1 MSQKYADIII
11 DISHEGVDKTFEYKI
26 PDELSDVVQTGSV
39 VNVPFGRW
47 NKVQKGYVIEVKD
60 IPEYDPEKLKEII
73 EIDEKSIEVEA
84 SLIRLAAWMKETY
97 SCTMITALRTVMPVK
112 EKVSARKPG
121 VDIMESVPE
130 FAPIE
135 ELNDQQRAVVDKFSD
150 DYSSG
155 RRDRYLLHGITGSG
169 KTEVYIQLAKK
180 VTDEGRAVIMLIPEI
195 ALTFQTVARFRAVFG
210 DRISILNSRFSKGEK
225 FREFERARTGE
236 TDIIIGPRSALFTP
250 FERLGLIIID
260 EEHDNSYKSESTPKY
275 HARET
280 AFKRAEIEGA
290 AVILGS
296 ATPSVTSY
304 HMAETGKLTL
314 MSLDKRAAG
323 SSLPSVTIVDMRDE
337 LKKGNRSIISGPLY
351 EKLSAA
357 FSAGEQAMLF
367 INRRGFNTF
376 VSCRECG
383 EVIKCPRCDVSLSL
397 HGSSTLMCHYCGH
410 TEVMPKACPKCKSK
424 LIGGY
429 GTGTE
434 KVEAE
439 VQRLFPG
446 VKTIRMDKDT
456 TKTKGSHGR
465 IISAFRNHKAD
476 CLIGTQMIVKGHDFG
491 NVTVVGAILAD
502 LGLFDSDY
510 ESSERTF
517 DLLTQAAG
525 RAGRADKKGYTVIQ
539 TYQPEHYA
547 IMTAAEQNYEGF
559 YQYETAYR
567 RILRYPPFYRLTEVM
582 VTSGDEDAALRAAV
596 ELAAELKMLYMKQY
610 DEADKVNNSVDGSAG
625 NSILSDD
632 EALDDRASIRSSCK
646 KGAVDIIGPAE
657 AVIYKID
664 EVYRR
669 VIYIKTDDE
678 ALVGEI
684 SKYLIS
690 KLGNYENVGIQVD
703 MRR

>member
-26 PDELSDVVQTGSV
+26 PVELSDIVQTGSV

-47 NKVQKGYVIEVKD
+47 NKVQKGYVIGVKD
-60 IPEYDPEKLKEII
+60 SAEFDPEKLKEII
-73 EIDEKSIEVEA
+73 GIDEKAIEVEA
-84 SLIRLAAWMKETY
+84 SLIRLAAWMKEAY

-130 FAPIE
+130 FTPIA
-135 ELNDQQRAVVDKFSD
+135 ELNDQQKAVVDKFSE
-150 DYSSG
+150 DYISG
-155 RRDRYLLHGITGSG
+155 RRGRYLLHGITGSG

-180 VTDEGRAVIMLIPEI
+180 VTEEGRAVIVLIPEI

-210 DRISILNSRFSKGEK
+210 DRISILNSRLSKGEK

-260 EEHDNSYKSESTPKY
+260 EEHDSSYRSESTPKY

-304 HMAETGKLTL
+304 HMAETGELTL

-323 SSLPSVTIVDMRDE
+323 SSLSEVTVVDMRDE
-337 LKKGNRSIISGPLY
+337 LKSGNRSIISGALY
-351 EKLSAA
+351 ERLSAA

-397 HGSSTLMCHYCGH
+397 HGTSTLMCHYCGH
-410 TEVMPKACPKCKSK
+410 TEVMPKACPKCSSK

-439 VQRLFPG
+439 VKRLFPQI
-446 VKTIRMDKDT
+446 KTLRMDKDT

-465 IISAFRNHKAD
+465 IINAFRDHKAD

-510 ESSERTF
+510 ESAERTF

-525 RAGRADKKGYTVIQ
+525 RAGRAEKKGYTVIQ

-547 IMTAAEQNYEGF
+547 IMTAADQNYDNF

-582 VTSGDEDAALRAAV
+582 VTSHDEDAALRAA
-596 ELAAELKMLYMKQY
+596 EDIAAEMKGLYIKPG
-610 DEADKVNNSVDGSAG
+610 DGS
-625 NSILSDD
+625 I
-632 EALDDRASIRSSCK
+632 
-646 KGAVDIIGPAE
+646 DIIGPAE

-669 VIYIKTDDE
+669 VIYIKTDDDVLTGKISDY
-678 ALVGEI
+678 LV
-684 SKYLIS
+684 S
-690 KLGNYENVGIQVD
+690 KLGSYENVAIQVD
-703 MRR
+703 IRR

>member
-135 ELNDQQRAVVDKFSD
+135 ELNDQQRAVVDKFCD

-210 DRISILNSRFSKGEK
+210 DRISILNSRLSKGEK

-337 LKKGNRSIISGPLY
+337 LKKGNRSIISGALY

-582 VTSGDEDAALRAAV
+582 VTSGDEDAALRAAE
-596 ELAAELKMLYMKQY
+596 ELAAELKKLYMERS
-610 DEADKVNNSVDGSAG
+610 DET
-625 NSILSDD
+625 D
-632 EALDDRASIRSSCK
+632 EGKISSSFK
-646 KGAVDIIGPAE
+646 KSAVDIIGPAE

-664 EVYRR
+664 DVYRR

-678 ALVGEI
+678 VLVGEI
-684 SKYLIS
+684 SNYLIS
-690 KLGNYENVGIQVD
+690 KLGCYENVGIQVD

>member
-1 MSQKYADIII
+1 
-11 DISHEGVDKTFEYKI
+11 
-26 PDELSDVVQTGSV
+26 
-39 VNVPFGRW
+39 
-47 NKVQKGYVIEVKD
+47 
-60 IPEYDPEKLKEII
+60 
-73 EIDEKSIEVEA
+73 
-84 SLIRLAAWMKETY
+84 
-97 SCTMITALRTVMPVK
+97 
-112 EKVSARKPG
+112 
-121 VDIMESVPE
+121 
-130 FAPIE
+130 
-135 ELNDQQRAVVDKFSD
+135 
-150 DYSSG
+150 
-155 RRDRYLLHGITGSG
+155 
-169 KTEVYIQLAKK
+169 
-180 VTDEGRAVIMLIPEI
+180 
-195 ALTFQTVARFRAVFG
+195 
-210 DRISILNSRFSKGEK
+210 
-225 FREFERARTGE
+225 
-236 TDIIIGPRSALFTP
+236 
-250 FERLGLIIID
+250 
-260 EEHDNSYKSESTPKY
+260 
-275 HARET
+275 
-280 AFKRAEIEGA
+280 
-290 AVILGS
+290 
-296 ATPSVTSY
+296 
-304 HMAETGKLTL
+304 
-314 MSLDKRAAG
+314 
-323 SSLPSVTIVDMRDE
+323 
-337 LKKGNRSIISGPLY
+337 
-351 EKLSAA
+351 
-357 FSAGEQAMLF
+357 
-367 INRRGFNTF
+367 
-376 VSCRECG
+376 
-383 EVIKCPRCDVSLSL
+383 
-397 HGSSTLMCHYCGH
+397 MCHYCGH

-582 VTSGDEDAALRAAV
+582 VTSGDEDAALRAAE
-596 ELAAELKMLYMKQY
+596 ELASELKKLYMDRS
-610 DEADKVNNSVDGSAG
+610 DETDKGK
-625 NSILSDD
+625 I
-632 EALDDRASIRSSCK
+632 SSSFK
-646 KGAVDIIGPAE
+646 KSAVDIIGPAE

-664 EVYRR
+664 DVYRR

-678 ALVGEI
+678 VIVGEI
-684 SKYLIS
+684 SNYLIS
-690 KLGNYENVGIQVD
+690 KLGSYENVGIQVD

>member
-1 MSQKYADIII
+1 M
-11 DISHEGVDKTFEYKI
+11 
-26 PDELSDVVQTGSV
+26 
-39 VNVPFGRW
+39 
-47 NKVQKGYVIEVKD
+47 QKGYVIEVKD

-135 ELNDQQRAVVDKFSD
+135 ELNDQQRAVVDKFCD

-210 DRISILNSRFSKGEK
+210 DRISILNSRLSKGEK

-323 SSLPSVTIVDMRDE
+323 NSLPSVTVVDMRDE
-337 LKKGNRSIISGPLY
+337 LKKGNRSIISGALY

-567 RILRYPPFYRLTEVM
+567 RILRYPLFYRLTEVM
-582 VTSGDEDAALRAAV
+582 VTSGDEDAALRAAE
-596 ELAAELKMLYMKQY
+596 ELAAELKKLYMERN
-610 DEADKVNNSVDGSAG
+610 DETDKGK
-625 NSILSDD
+625 I
-632 EALDDRASIRSSCK
+632 SSSFK
-646 KGAVDIIGPAE
+646 KSAVDIIGPAE

-664 EVYRR
+664 DVYRR

-678 ALVGEI
+678 VLVGEI
-684 SKYLIS
+684 SNYLIS
-690 KLGNYENVGIQVD
+690 KLGSYENVGIQVD

>member
-135 ELNDQQRAVVDKFSD
+135 ELNDQQRAVVDKFCD
-150 DYSSG
+150 DYSNG

-210 DRISILNSRFSKGEK
+210 DRISILNSRLSKGEK

-323 SSLPSVTIVDMRDE
+323 SSLPSVTVVDMRDE
-337 LKKGNRSIISGPLY
+337 LKKGNRSIISRALY

-582 VTSGDEDAALRAAV
+582 VTSGDEDAALRAAE
-596 ELAAELKMLYMKQY
+596 ELAAELKKLYMERS
-610 DEADKVNNSVDGSAG
+610 DETDKGK
-625 NSILSDD
+625 I
-632 EALDDRASIRSSCK
+632 SSSFK
-646 KGAVDIIGPAE
+646 KSAVDIIGPAE

-664 EVYRR
+664 DVYRR

-678 ALVGEI
+678 VLVGEI
-684 SKYLIS
+684 SNYLIS
-690 KLGNYENVGIQVD
+690 KLGSYENVGIQVD

>member
-26 PDELSDVVQTGSV
+26 PDELSDIVQTGSV

-47 NKVQKGYVIEVKD
+47 NKVQKGYVIGVKD
-60 IPEYDPEKLKEII
+60 SAEFDPEKLKEII
-73 EIDEKSIEVEA
+73 GIDEKAIEVEA
-84 SLIRLAAWMKETY
+84 SLIRLAAWMKEAY

-130 FAPIE
+130 FTPIA
-135 ELNDQQRAVVDKFSD
+135 ELNDQQQAVVDKFSE
-150 DYSSG
+150 DYIFG

-169 KTEVYIQLAKK
+169 KTEVYIQLARK
-180 VTDEGRAVIMLIPEI
+180 VTEEGRAVIVLIPEI

-210 DRISILNSRFSKGEK
+210 DRISILNSRLSKGEK

-304 HMAETGKLTL
+304 HMAETGELTL

-323 SSLPSVTIVDMRDE
+323 SSLSEVTVVDMRDE
-337 LKKGNRSIISGPLY
+337 LKSGNRSIISGALY
-351 EKLSAA
+351 ERLSAA

-397 HGSSTLMCHYCGH
+397 HGTSTLMCHYCGH
-410 TEVMPKACPKCKSK
+410 TEVMPKACPKCSSK

-439 VQRLFPG
+439 VKKLFPQI
-446 VKTIRMDKDT
+446 KTLRMDKDT

-465 IISAFRNHKAD
+465 IINAFRNHKAD

-510 ESSERTF
+510 ESAERTF

-547 IMTAAEQNYEGF
+547 IMTAAEQNYDNF

-582 VTSGDEDAALRAAV
+582 VTSHDEDAALRAAE
-596 ELAAELKMLYMKQY
+596 ELAAEMKNLYMKPG
-610 DEADKVNNSVDGSAG
+610 DGS
-625 NSILSDD
+625 
-632 EALDDRASIRSSCK
+632 
-646 KGAVDIIGPAE
+646 VDIIGPAE

-678 ALVGEI
+678 VLTGKISDYLV
-684 SKYLIS
+684 S
-690 KLGNYENVGIQVD
+690 KLGSYENVAIQVD
-703 MRR
+703 IRR

>member
-73 EIDEKSIEVEA
+73 EINEKSIEVEA

-135 ELNDQQRAVVDKFSD
+135 ELNDQQRAVVDKFCD

-210 DRISILNSRFSKGEK
+210 DRISILNSRLSKGEK

-250 FERLGLIIID
+250 FEKLGLIIID

-337 LKKGNRSIISGPLY
+337 LKKGNRSIISGALY

-582 VTSGDEDAALRAAV
+582 VTSGDEDAALRAAE
-596 ELAAELKMLYMKQY
+596 ELAAELKKLYM
-610 DEADKVNNSVDGSAG
+610 ERSNETDKGK
-625 NSILSDD
+625 I
-632 EALDDRASIRSSCK
+632 SSSFK
-646 KGAVDIIGPAE
+646 KSAVDIIGPAE

-664 EVYRR
+664 DVYRR

-678 ALVGEI
+678 VLVGEI
-684 SKYLIS
+684 SNYLIS
-690 KLGNYENVGIQVD
+690 KLGSYENVGIQVD

>member
-26 PDELSDVVQTGSV
+26 PDELSDIVQTGSV

-47 NKVQKGYVIEVKD
+47 NKVQKGYVIGVKD
-60 IPEYDPEKLKEII
+60 SAEFDPEKLKEII
-73 EIDEKSIEVEA
+73 GIDEKAIEVEA
-84 SLIRLAAWMKETY
+84 SLIRLAAWMKEAY

-130 FAPIE
+130 FTPIA
-135 ELNDQQRAVVDKFSD
+135 ELNDQQQAVVDKFSE
-150 DYSSG
+150 DYISG

-169 KTEVYIQLAKK
+169 KTEVYIQLARK
-180 VTDEGRAVIMLIPEI
+180 VTEEGRAVIVLIPEI

-210 DRISILNSRFSKGEK
+210 DRISILNSRLSKGEK

-304 HMAETGKLTL
+304 HMAETGELTL

-323 SSLPSVTIVDMRDE
+323 SSLSEVTVVDMRDE
-337 LKKGNRSIISGPLY
+337 LKNGNRSIISGALY
-351 EKLSAA
+351 ERLSAA

-397 HGSSTLMCHYCGH
+397 HGTSTLMCHYCGH
-410 TEVMPKACPKCKSK
+410 TEVMPKACPKCSSK

-439 VQRLFPG
+439 VKKLFPQI
-446 VKTIRMDKDT
+446 KTLRMDKDT

-465 IISAFRNHKAD
+465 IINAFRNHKAD

-510 ESSERTF
+510 ESAERTF

-547 IMTAAEQNYEGF
+547 IMTAAEQNYDNF

-582 VTSGDEDAALRAAV
+582 VTSHDEDAALRAA
-596 ELAAELKMLYMKQY
+596 EKLAAEMKDLYMKPG
-610 DEADKVNNSVDGSAG
+610 DGS
-625 NSILSDD
+625 
-632 EALDDRASIRSSCK
+632 
-646 KGAVDIIGPAE
+646 VDIIGPAE

-678 ALVGEI
+678 VLTGKISDYLV
-684 SKYLIS
+684 S
-690 KLGNYENVGIQVD
+690 KLGSYENVAIQVD
-703 MRR
+703 IRR

>member
-135 ELNDQQRAVVDKFSD
+135 ELNDQQRAVVDKFCD

-155 RRDRYLLHGITGSG
+155 KRDRYLLHGITGSG

-210 DRISILNSRFSKGEK
+210 DRISILNSRLSKGEK

-337 LKKGNRSIISGPLY
+337 LKKGNRSIISGALY

-582 VTSGDEDAALRAAV
+582 VTSGDEDAALRAAE
-596 ELAAELKMLYMKQY
+596 ELAAELKKLYMERN
-610 DEADKVNNSVDGSAG
+610 DETDKGK
-625 NSILSDD
+625 I
-632 EALDDRASIRSSCK
+632 SSSFK
-646 KGAVDIIGPAE
+646 KSAVDIIGPAE

-664 EVYRR
+664 DVYRR

-678 ALVGEI
+678 VLVGEI
-684 SKYLIS
+684 SNYLIS
-690 KLGNYENVGIQVD
+690 KLGSYENVGIQVD

>member
-73 EIDEKSIEVEA
+73 EINEKSIEVEA

-135 ELNDQQRAVVDKFSD
+135 ELNDQQRAVVDKFCD

-155 RRDRYLLHGITGSG
+155 KRERYLLHGITGSG

-210 DRISILNSRFSKGEK
+210 DRISILNSRLSKGEK

-250 FERLGLIIID
+250 FDRLGLIIID

-323 SSLPSVTIVDMRDE
+323 SSLPSVTVVDMRDE
-337 LKKGNRSIISGPLY
+337 LKKGNRSIISGALY

-465 IISAFRNHKAD
+465 IISSFRNHKAD

-582 VTSGDEDAALRAAV
+582 VTSGDEDAALRAAE
-596 ELAAELKMLYMKQY
+596 ELAAELKKLYMERS
-610 DEADKVNNSVDGSAG
+610 DETDKGK
-625 NSILSDD
+625 I
-632 EALDDRASIRSSCK
+632 SSSFK
-646 KGAVDIIGPAE
+646 KSAVDIIGPAE

-664 EVYRR
+664 DVYRR

-678 ALVGEI
+678 VLVGEI
-684 SKYLIS
+684 SNYLIS
-690 KLGNYENVGIQVD
+690 KLGSYENVGIQVD

>member
-26 PDELSDVVQTGSV
+26 PDELLDAVQTGSV

-47 NKVQKGYVIEVKD
+47 NKVQKGYVIGVKD
-60 IPEYDPEKLKEII
+60 SAEYDPEKLKDII
-73 EIDEKSIEVEA
+73 EIDEKAIEVEA
-84 SLIRLAAWMKETY
+84 SLIRLAAWMKEAY

-112 EKVSARKPG
+112 EKVSARKPAI
-121 VDIMESVPE
+121 DIMESVPE
-130 FAPIE
+130 FTPIA
-135 ELNDQQRAVVDKFSD
+135 ELNEQQQAVVDKFSE
-150 DYSSG
+150 DYISG

-180 VTDEGRAVIMLIPEI
+180 VTEEGRAVIVLIPEI

-210 DRISILNSRFSKGEK
+210 DRISILNSRLSKGEK

-290 AVILGS
+290 SVILGS

-304 HMAETGKLTL
+304 HMAETGELTL

-323 SSLPSVTIVDMRDE
+323 SSLSEVTVVDMRDE
-337 LKKGNRSIISGPLY
+337 LKSGNRSIISGALY
-351 EKLSAA
+351 ERLNAA

-383 EVIKCPRCDVSLSL
+383 EAIKCPRCDVSLSL
-397 HGSSTLMCHYCGH
+397 HGTSTLMCHYCGH
-410 TEVMPKACPKCKSK
+410 TEVMPKACPKCSSK

-439 VQRLFPG
+439 VKKLFPG
-446 VKTIRMDKDT
+446 IKTLRMDKDT

-465 IISAFRNHKAD
+465 IINAFRNHKAD

-510 ESSERTF
+510 ESAERTF

-547 IMTAAEQNYEGF
+547 IMTAAEQNYENF
-559 YQYETAYR
+559 YQYESAYR

-582 VTSGDEDAALRAAV
+582 VTSHDEDAAFRAAE
-596 ELAAELKMLYMKQY
+596 ELAAEMKSMYMRKP
-610 DEADKVNNSVDGSAG
+610 DDKSDAGTNINGAG
-625 NSILSDD
+625 NK
-632 EALDDRASIRSSCK
+632 SS
-646 KGAVDIIGPAE
+646 VDIIGPAE

-678 ALVGEI
+678 ELTGKISDYLV
-684 SKYLIS
+684 S
-690 KLGNYENVGIQVD
+690 KLGSYENVVMQVD
-703 MRR
+703 IRR

>member
-26 PDELSDVVQTGSV
+26 PDELSDIVQTGSV

-47 NKVQKGYVIEVKD
+47 NKVQKGYVIGVKD
-60 IPEYDPEKLKEII
+60 SAEFDPEKLKEII
-73 EIDEKSIEVEA
+73 GIDEKAIEVEA
-84 SLIRLAAWMKETY
+84 SLIRLAAWMKEAY

-130 FAPIE
+130 FTPIA
-135 ELNDQQRAVVDKFSD
+135 ELNDQQQAVVDKFSE
-150 DYSSG
+150 DYISG

-180 VTDEGRAVIMLIPEI
+180 VTEEGRAVIVLIPEI

-210 DRISILNSRFSKGEK
+210 DRISILNSRLSKGEK

-304 HMAETGKLTL
+304 HMAETGELTL

-323 SSLPSVTIVDMRDE
+323 SSLSEVTVVDMRDE
-337 LKKGNRSIISGPLY
+337 LKSGNRSIISGALY
-351 EKLSAA
+351 ERLSAA

-397 HGSSTLMCHYCGH
+397 HGTSTLMCHYCGH
-410 TEVMPKACPKCKSK
+410 TEVMPKACPKCSSK

-439 VQRLFPG
+439 VKKLFPQI
-446 VKTIRMDKDT
+446 KTLRMDKDT

-465 IISAFRNHKAD
+465 IINAFRNHKAD

-510 ESSERTF
+510 ESAERTF

-547 IMTAAEQNYEGF
+547 IMTAAEQNYDNF

-582 VTSGDEDAALRAAV
+582 VTSHDEDAALRAAE
-596 ELAAELKMLYMKQY
+596 ELAAEMKNLYMKPG
-610 DEADKVNNSVDGSAG
+610 DGS
-625 NSILSDD
+625 
-632 EALDDRASIRSSCK
+632 
-646 KGAVDIIGPAE
+646 VDIIGPAE

-678 ALVGEI
+678 VLTGKISDYLV
-684 SKYLIS
+684 S
-690 KLGNYENVGIQVD
+690 KLGSYENVAIQVD
-703 MRR
+703 IRR

>member
-135 ELNDQQRAVVDKFSD
+135 ELNDQQRAVVDKFCD

-210 DRISILNSRFSKGEK
+210 DRISILNSRLSKGEK

-337 LKKGNRSIISGPLY
+337 LKKGNRSIISGALY

-582 VTSGDEDAALRAAV
+582 VTSGDEDAALRAAE
-596 ELAAELKMLYMKQY
+596 ELAAELKKLYMERS
-610 DEADKVNNSVDGSAG
+610 DEADKGK
-625 NSILSDD
+625 I
-632 EALDDRASIRSSCK
+632 SSSFK
-646 KGAVDIIGPAE
+646 KSAVDIIGPAE

-664 EVYRR
+664 DVYRR

-678 ALVGEI
+678 VLVGEI
-684 SKYLIS
+684 SNYLIS
-690 KLGNYENVGIQVD
+690 KLGSYENVGIQVD

>member
-73 EIDEKSIEVEA
+73 EINEKSIEVEA

-135 ELNDQQRAVVDKFSD
+135 ELNDQQRAVVDKFCD

-210 DRISILNSRFSKGEK
+210 DRISILNSRLSKGEK

-323 SSLPSVTIVDMRDE
+323 SSLPSVTVVDMRDE
-337 LKKGNRSIISGPLY
+337 LKKGNRSIISGALY

-582 VTSGDEDAALRAAV
+582 VTSGDEDAALRVAE
-596 ELAAELKMLYMKQY
+596 ELAAELKKLYMERS
-610 DEADKVNNSVDGSAG
+610 DETDKGK
-625 NSILSDD
+625 I
-632 EALDDRASIRSSCK
+632 SSSFK
-646 KGAVDIIGPAE
+646 KSAVDIIGPAE

-664 EVYRR
+664 DVYRR

-678 ALVGEI
+678 VLVGEI
-684 SKYLIS
+684 SNYLIS
-690 KLGNYENVGIQVD
+690 KLGSYENVGIQVD

>member
-135 ELNDQQRAVVDKFSD
+135 ELNDQQRAVVDKFCD
-150 DYSSG
+150 DYSNG

-210 DRISILNSRFSKGEK
+210 DRISILNSRLSKGEK

-323 SSLPSVTIVDMRDE
+323 SSLPSVTVVDMRDE
-337 LKKGNRSIISGPLY
+337 LKKGNRSIISGALY

-582 VTSGDEDAALRAAV
+582 VTSGDEDAALRAAE
-596 ELAAELKMLYMKQY
+596 ELASELKKLYMDRS
-610 DEADKVNNSVDGSAG
+610 DETDKGK
-625 NSILSDD
+625 I
-632 EALDDRASIRSSCK
+632 SSSFK
-646 KGAVDIIGPAE
+646 KSAVDIIGPAE

-664 EVYRR
+664 DVYRR

-678 ALVGEI
+678 VLVGEI
-684 SKYLIS
+684 SNYLIS
-690 KLGNYENVGIQVD
+690 KLGSYENVGIQVD

>member
-135 ELNDQQRAVVDKFSD
+135 ELNDQQRAVVDKFCD

-210 DRISILNSRFSKGEK
+210 DRISILNSRLSKGEK

-337 LKKGNRSIISGPLY
+337 LKKGNRSIISGALY

-582 VTSGDEDAALRAAV
+582 VTSGDEDAALRAAE
-596 ELAAELKMLYMKQY
+596 ELASELKKLYMERS
-610 DEADKVNNSVDGSAG
+610 DETDKGKISSSFKKSV
-625 NSILSDD
+625 
-632 EALDDRASIRSSCK
+632 
-646 KGAVDIIGPAE
+646 VDIIGPAE

-664 EVYRR
+664 DVYRR

-678 ALVGEI
+678 VLVGEI
-684 SKYLIS
+684 SNYLIS
-690 KLGNYENVGIQVD
+690 KLGSYENVGIQVD

>member
-135 ELNDQQRAVVDKFSD
+135 ELNDQQRAVVDKFCD
-150 DYSSG
+150 DYSNG

-210 DRISILNSRFSKGEK
+210 DRISILNSRLSKGEK

-323 SSLPSVTIVDMRDE
+323 SSLPSVTVVDMRDE
-337 LKKGNRSIISGPLY
+337 LKKGNRSIISGALY

-582 VTSGDEDAALRAAV
+582 VTSGDEDAALRAAE
-596 ELAAELKMLYMKQY
+596 ELASELKKLYMDRS
-610 DEADKVNNSVDGSAG
+610 DETDKGK
-625 NSILSDD
+625 I
-632 EALDDRASIRSSCK
+632 SSSFK
-646 KGAVDIIGPAE
+646 KSAVDIIGPAE

-664 EVYRR
+664 DVYRR

-678 ALVGEI
+678 VIVGEI
-684 SKYLIS
+684 SNYLIS
-690 KLGNYENVGIQVD
+690 KLGSYENVGIQVD

>member
-135 ELNDQQRAVVDKFSD
+135 ELNDQQRAVVDKFCD

-195 ALTFQTVARFRAVFG
+195 SLTFQTVARFRAVFG
-210 DRISILNSRFSKGEK
+210 DRISILNSRLSKGEK

-323 SSLPSVTIVDMRDE
+323 SSLPSVTVVDMRDE
-337 LKKGNRSIISGPLY
+337 LKKGNRSIISGALY

-582 VTSGDEDAALRAAV
+582 VTSGDEDAALRAAE
-596 ELAAELKMLYMKQY
+596 ELAAELKKLYMERS
-610 DEADKVNNSVDGSAG
+610 DETDMGK
-625 NSILSDD
+625 I
-632 EALDDRASIRSSCK
+632 SSSFK
-646 KGAVDIIGPAE
+646 KSAVDIIGPAE

-664 EVYRR
+664 DVYRR

-678 ALVGEI
+678 VLVGEI
-684 SKYLIS
+684 SNYLIS
-690 KLGNYENVGIQVD
+690 KLGSYENVGIQVD

>member
-135 ELNDQQRAVVDKFSD
+135 ELNDQQRAVVDKFCD

-210 DRISILNSRFSKGEK
+210 DRISILNSRLSKGEK

-582 VTSGDEDAALRAAV
+582 VTSGDEDAALRAAE
-596 ELAAELKMLYMKQY
+596 ELAAELKKLYMKQY
-610 DEADKVNNSVDGSAG
+610 GEADKVKNSVDGSAG

-657 AVIYKID
+657 AIIYKID

>member
-135 ELNDQQRAVVDKFSD
+135 ELNDQQRAVVDKFCD

-210 DRISILNSRFSKGEK
+210 DRISILNSRLSKGEK

-323 SSLPSVTIVDMRDE
+323 SSLPSVTVVDMRDE
-337 LKKGNRSIISGPLY
+337 LKKGNRSIISGALY

-582 VTSGDEDAALRAAV
+582 VTSGDEDAALRAAE
-596 ELAAELKMLYMKQY
+596 ELAAELKKFYMERN
-610 DEADKVNNSVDGSAG
+610 DETDKGK
-625 NSILSDD
+625 I
-632 EALDDRASIRSSCK
+632 SSSFK
-646 KGAVDIIGPAE
+646 KSAVDIIGPAE

-664 EVYRR
+664 DVYRR

-678 ALVGEI
+678 VLVGEI
-684 SKYLIS
+684 SNYLIS
-690 KLGNYENVGIQVD
+690 KLGSYENVGIQVD